1 MSLTTFAILEGFR
14 SVQDGTLKITLA
26 LNEQSAENSVKVL
39 KMLNKSIVVVLSEG
53 DLSKEV
59 VQQAELV
66 KIEKPLVNGKSQS
79 KRLRDVLYRVWET
92 TPNHFD
98 NSEQHYEYMM
108 NNIIEY
114 YKSKIQQAI

>member
-53 DLSKEV
+53 DLTTGIIQEV
-59 VQQAELV
+59 ELV
-66 KIEKPLVNGKSQS
+66 KIEKPLSTGKSQS

-92 TPNHFD
+92 NPNHFD
-98 NSEQHYEYMM
+98 TSEQHYEYMM
-108 NNIIEY
+108 NNIIEH
-114 YKSKIQQAI
+114 YKSKIQQAV